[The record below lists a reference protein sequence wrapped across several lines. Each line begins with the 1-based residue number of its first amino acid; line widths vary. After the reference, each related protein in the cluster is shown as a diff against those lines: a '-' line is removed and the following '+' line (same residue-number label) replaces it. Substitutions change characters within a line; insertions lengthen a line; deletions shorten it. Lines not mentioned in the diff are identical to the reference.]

1 MTQNKY
7 YVTVILQGE
16 SEMAISVKQ
25 YLEIFEFSTVENLRH
40 IKRVLML
47 SNTRSED
54 LHNRYEAVKIA
65 LGESK

>member
-1 MTQNKY
+1 
-7 YVTVILQGE
+7 
-16 SEMAISVKQ
+16 MALSDKQ
-25 YLEIFEFSTVENLRH
+25 YLEIFKFSTVENLRH